1 MSTDEEYLDSLLK
14 SMEENP
20 VANRTDFP
28 SIFQE
33 EEPLKEK
40 TVFKDIEPE
49 ETESFTERSEEEP
62 KPEEFISDDKEI
74 ELVEPEPEETP
85 VLSEEEAW
93 KESLDELLAGAE
105 DGLAEKES
113 EKDEALDEDEL
124 SSLFDALEND
134 QDNITDKQSEIN
146 ELEGLDVT
154 DIIDHMDG
162 TDEDLNEINDLLKK
176 TDLNEAIDT
185 STSEEIFSHGDV
197 SSDDDMLELLN
208 SMNEEPTASG
218 EEEIT
223 SKKKKKAFSLPFGK
237 KKESKQKTDASEE
250 NSANSE
256 EDGKEKKKGF
266 WHRLMEELT
275 REEEEPE
282 NQESVDENEEI
293 LKELEAED
301 QITEKKKRKKGMNKV
316 SKMPIKKKNK
326 KEKKKKDKKGK
337 KSKNASADEEN
348 EDASGE
354 EEGKKKKKKPKR
366 EKKEKAKG
374 PKEKSPKILSKKML
388 FSMIAF
394 CATIIAA
401 IVLLS
406 IFLPDYADKKN
417 ARTAFYTG
425 DYSKVYE
432 LLYDKNLNQSDQ
444 LIFERANVVLKLQ
457 RRLDSY
463 ELNKKIG
470 QEAEALDA
478 LLQGTL
484 KYEEILSDATYG
496 AEEELQALYRKILD
510 HLEQDYGIGEE
521 EARTINSYDSETYS
535 RKIYSVVN
543 GEDFSDLEQEAG
555 EEGKTAEND
564 KLQDVLPEEE
574 DLIQEEP

>member
-49 ETESFTERSEEEP
+49 ETESFIERSEEEP

-124 SSLFDALEND
+124 SSPFDALEND

-301 QITEKKKRKKGMNKV
+301 QIKE
-316 SKMPIKKKNK
+316 KKKNK

-543 GEDFSDLEQEAG
+543 GEDFSDLEQEAD
-555 EEGKTAEND
+555 EEGKTADND

>member
-146 ELEGLDVT
+146 ELKGLDVT

-301 QITEKKKRKKGMNKV
+301 QIKE
-316 SKMPIKKKNK
+316 KKKNK

-425 DYSKVYE
+425 NYSKVYE

-555 EEGKTAEND
+555 EEGKTADND

>member
-293 LKELEAED
+293 LKELEAKD
-301 QITEKKKRKKGMNKV
+301 QIKE
-316 SKMPIKKKNK
+316 KKKNK

-354 EEGKKKKKKPKR
+354 AESKKKKKKPKR

-521 EARTINSYDSETYS
+521 EARTSNSYDSETYS

>member
-301 QITEKKKRKKGMNKV
+301 QIKE
-316 SKMPIKKKNK
+316 KKKNK

-354 EEGKKKKKKPKR
+354 AESKKKKKKPKR

-374 PKEKSPKILSKKML
+374 PKEKSPRILSKKML

-555 EEGKTAEND
+555 EEGKTADND

>member
-49 ETESFTERSEEEP
+49 ETESFIERSEEEP

-124 SSLFDALEND
+124 SSPFDALEND

-301 QITEKKKRKKGMNKV
+301 QIKE
-316 SKMPIKKKNK
+316 KKKNK

>member
-49 ETESFTERSEEEP
+49 EIESFTERSEEEP

-301 QITEKKKRKKGMNKV
+301 QIKE
-316 SKMPIKKKNK
+316 KKKNK

-354 EEGKKKKKKPKR
+354 AESKKKKKKPKR

>member
-301 QITEKKKRKKGMNKV
+301 QI
-316 SKMPIKKKNK
+316 
-326 KEKKKKDKKGK
+326 KEKKKN
-337 KSKNASADEEN
+337 KNASADEEN

-354 EEGKKKKKKPKR
+354 AESKKKKKKPKR

-555 EEGKTAEND
+555 EEGKTADND

>member
-275 REEEEPE
+275 REEEESEIKEP
-282 NQESVDENEEI
+282 VDENEEI

-301 QITEKKKRKKGMNKV
+301 QIKE
-316 SKMPIKKKNK
+316 KKKNK

-354 EEGKKKKKKPKR
+354 AESKKKKKKPKR

-555 EEGKTAEND
+555 EEGKTADND

>member
-301 QITEKKKRKKGMNKV
+301 QIKE
-316 SKMPIKKKNK
+316 KKKNK

>member
-301 QITEKKKRKKGMNKV
+301 QIKE
-316 SKMPIKKKNK
+316 KKKNK

-354 EEGKKKKKKPKR
+354 AEGKKKKKKPKR

-374 PKEKSPKILSKKML
+374 PKEKSPRILSKKML

-555 EEGKTAEND
+555 EEGKTADND

>member
-301 QITEKKKRKKGMNKV
+301 QIKE
-316 SKMPIKKKNK
+316 KKKNK

-354 EEGKKKKKKPKR
+354 AEGKKKKKKPKR

-543 GEDFSDLEQEAG
+543 GEDFSDLEQEAD
-555 EEGKTAEND
+555 EEGKTADND

>member
-62 KPEEFISDDKEI
+62 EPEESISDDKEI

-301 QITEKKKRKKGMNKV
+301 QIKE
-316 SKMPIKKKNK
+316 KKKNK

-555 EEGKTAEND
+555 EEGKTADND

>member
-134 QDNITDKQSEIN
+134 QDNITDKQTEIN

-301 QITEKKKRKKGMNKV
+301 QIKE
-316 SKMPIKKKNK
+316 KKKNK

>member
-301 QITEKKKRKKGMNKV
+301 QIKE
-316 SKMPIKKKNK
+316 KKKNK

-354 EEGKKKKKKPKR
+354 AESKKKKKKPKR

-394 CATIIAA
+394 CATIIAV

>member
-62 KPEEFISDDKEI
+62 EPEESISDDKEI

-301 QITEKKKRKKGMNKV
+301 QIKE
-316 SKMPIKKKNK
+316 KKKNK

-496 AEEELQALYRKILD
+496 AEEELQVLYRKILD

-555 EEGKTAEND
+555 EEGKTADND

>member
-62 KPEEFISDDKEI
+62 EPEESISDDKEI

-301 QITEKKKRKKGMNKV
+301 QIKE
-316 SKMPIKKKNK
+316 KKKNK

-388 FSMIAF
+388 FSLIAF

-496 AEEELQALYRKILD
+496 AEEELQVLYRKILD

-555 EEGKTAEND
+555 EEGKTADND

>member
-301 QITEKKKRKKGMNKV
+301 QIKE
-316 SKMPIKKKNK
+316 KKKNK

-354 EEGKKKKKKPKR
+354 AESKKKKKKPKR

-425 DYSKVYE
+425 NYSKVYE

-555 EEGKTAEND
+555 EEGKTADND

>member
-49 ETESFTERSEEEP
+49 KTESFTERSEEEP

-301 QITEKKKRKKGMNKV
+301 QIKE
-316 SKMPIKKKNK
+316 KKKNK

-354 EEGKKKKKKPKR
+354 AEGKKKKKKPKR

-555 EEGKTAEND
+555 EEGKTADND

>member
-49 ETESFTERSEEEP
+49 KTESFTERSEEEP

-301 QITEKKKRKKGMNKV
+301 QIKE
-316 SKMPIKKKNK
+316 KKKNK

-555 EEGKTAEND
+555 EEGKTADND

>member
-301 QITEKKKRKKGMNKV
+301 QIKE
-316 SKMPIKKKNK
+316 KKKNK

-354 EEGKKKKKKPKR
+354 AESKKKKKKPKR

>member
-74 ELVEPEPEETP
+74 EPVEPEPEETP

-301 QITEKKKRKKGMNKV
+301 QIKE
-316 SKMPIKKKNK
+316 KKKNK

-354 EEGKKKKKKPKR
+354 AESKKKKKKPKR

-555 EEGKTAEND
+555 EEGKTADND

>member
-124 SSLFDALEND
+124 SSLFDTLEND

-154 DIIDHMDG
+154 DIIDHMEG

-301 QITEKKKRKKGMNKV
+301 QIKE
-316 SKMPIKKKNK
+316 KKKNK

-354 EEGKKKKKKPKR
+354 AESKKKKKKPKR

-555 EEGKTAEND
+555 EEGKTADND

>member
-49 ETESFTERSEEEP
+49 KTESFTERSEEEP

-208 SMNEEPTASG
+208 SMNEEPT
-218 EEEIT
+218 
-223 SKKKKKAFSLPFGK
+223 
-237 KKESKQKTDASEE
+237 
-250 NSANSE
+250 
-256 EDGKEKKKGF
+256 
-266 WHRLMEELT
+266 
-275 REEEEPE
+275 
-282 NQESVDENEEI
+282 
-293 LKELEAED
+293 
-301 QITEKKKRKKGMNKV
+301 
-316 SKMPIKKKNK
+316 
-326 KEKKKKDKKGK
+326 
-337 KSKNASADEEN
+337 
-348 EDASGE
+348 ASGE

-555 EEGKTAEND
+555 EEGKTADND

>member
-256 EDGKEKKKGF
+256 EDGKEKKKGL

-301 QITEKKKRKKGMNKV
+301 QIKE
-316 SKMPIKKKNK
+316 KKKNK

-555 EEGKTAEND
+555 EEGKTADND

>member
-62 KPEEFISDDKEI
+62 EPEESISDDKEI

-301 QITEKKKRKKGMNKV
+301 QIKE
-316 SKMPIKKKNK
+316 KKKNK

-354 EEGKKKKKKPKR
+354 AESKKKKKKPKR

-496 AEEELQALYRKILD
+496 AEEELQVLYRKILD

-555 EEGKTAEND
+555 EEGKTADND

>member
-49 ETESFTERSEEEP
+49 ETESFTERSEEKP

-282 NQESVDENEEI
+282 NLEPVDENEEI

-301 QITEKKKRKKGMNKV
+301 QIKE
-316 SKMPIKKKNK
+316 KKKNK

-543 GEDFSDLEQEAG
+543 GEDFSDLEQESG
-555 EEGKTAEND
+555 EEGKTADND

>member
-49 ETESFTERSEEEP
+49 ETESFTERSEEKP

-282 NQESVDENEEI
+282 NQETVDENEEI

-301 QITEKKKRKKGMNKV
+301 QIKE
-316 SKMPIKKKNK
+316 KKKNK

-555 EEGKTAEND
+555 EEGKTADND

>member
-40 TVFKDIEPE
+40 TVFKDIEPQ
-49 ETESFTERSEEEP
+49 ETESFIERSEEEP
-62 KPEEFISDDKEI
+62 NPEEFICDEKEI
-74 ELVEPEPEETP
+74 ELVEPEPEEAP

-154 DIIDHMDG
+154 DIIDHMEG

-301 QITEKKKRKKGMNKV
+301 QIKE
-316 SKMPIKKKNK
+316 KKKNK

-478 LLQGTL
+478 LLQRTL

-555 EEGKTAEND
+555 EEGKTADND

>member
-124 SSLFDALEND
+124 SSLFDTLEND

-301 QITEKKKRKKGMNKV
+301 QIKE
-316 SKMPIKKKNK
+316 KKKNK

-496 AEEELQALYRKILD
+496 AEEELQVLYRKILD

-555 EEGKTAEND
+555 EEGKTADND

>member
-301 QITEKKKRKKGMNKV
+301 QIKE
-316 SKMPIKKKNK
+316 KKKNK

-354 EEGKKKKKKPKR
+354 AESKKKKKKPKR

-388 FSMIAF
+388 FSTIAF

-401 IVLLS
+401 IVLFS

-555 EEGKTAEND
+555 EEGKTADND

>member
-301 QITEKKKRKKGMNKV
+301 QIKE
-316 SKMPIKKKNK
+316 KKKNK
-326 KEKKKKDKKGK
+326 NEKKKQDTKGK

-354 EEGKKKKKKPKR
+354 AEGKKKKKKPKR

-555 EEGKTAEND
+555 EEGKTADND

>member
-49 ETESFTERSEEEP
+49 ETESFIERSEEEP

-185 STSEEIFSHGDV
+185 CTSEEIFSHGDV

-301 QITEKKKRKKGMNKV
+301 QIKE
-316 SKMPIKKKNK
+316 KKKNK

-555 EEGKTAEND
+555 EEGKTADND

>member
-301 QITEKKKRKKGMNKV
+301 QIKE
-316 SKMPIKKKNK
+316 KKKNK

-354 EEGKKKKKKPKR
+354 AESKKKKKKPKR

-543 GEDFSDLEQEAG
+543 GEDFSDLEQEAD

>member
-49 ETESFTERSEEEP
+49 ETESFTERSEEKP

-154 DIIDHMDG
+154 DIIDHMEG

-301 QITEKKKRKKGMNKV
+301 QIKE
-316 SKMPIKKKNK
+316 KKKNK

-555 EEGKTAEND
+555 EEGKTADND

>member
-301 QITEKKKRKKGMNKV
+301 QIKE
-316 SKMPIKKKNK
+316 KKKNK

-337 KSKNASADEEN
+337 KSKNTSADEEN

-543 GEDFSDLEQEAG
+543 GEDFSDLEQEAD
-555 EEGKTAEND
+555 EEGKTADND